1 MAKIRVYELAKQLNM
16 ENKELVEQLIML
28 DYPVKSPMSTLTE
41 EEVEAAKAK
50 IVRPEAKAVEEKR
63 VRPTVIR
70 RRKKAR
76 PEEPEETPA
85 EAPLE
90 VETAPADEVPAP
102 APAEIEAVEAPAP
115 PEAEPPAEPAPITM
129 EAQPE
134 PTIEEPAA
142 PEPEPPAPAPTVDEA
157 QVPAEP
163 TPAEAEA
170 PEPEAT
176 APEAAPPEAAPPEA
190 GEETPAP
197 KPVRKKPRDRKDAPA
212 RIIKMPERVPVLP
225 PQEPPVPG
233 PGRPAGPPGVPPAPG
248 VEESDAARR
257 GKKRKKGKKTQP
269 PDDATL
275 FNRVGFRKREVMEHK
290 DIYDTG
296 RGRRGKKGPG
306 KRTSH
311 TEITTPKAI
320 KRRIKVGEAI
330 TVADLAKRMGVKAS
344 EIVKSLMAMGVMAGL
359 NQAIDFDAASLIG
372 TEFGYELEKSV
383 FEEQEYLHALED
395 KEEDLVPRPP
405 VVTIM
410 GHVDHG
416 KTSLLDAIRQ
426 TNVTAGEA
434 GGITQHIGAYHV
446 ALDTGDIV
454 FLDTPGHEAF
464 TTMRARGAQVTDLV
478 VLVVAA
484 DDGVMEQTKEAV
496 NHSRAAGVPILVAV
510 NKIDKP
516 DADPDRVKRELGD
529 LGLVPEDWGGETIFV
544 PVSAKEKIGV
554 DSLLEMIV
562 LQSEVLELRANPN
575 KLARGRIVEAR
586 LDKGRGPVATVL
598 VTEGT
603 LRTGDVYVCGTFSG
617 RVRALT
623 NDRGEPIDSAG
634 PSIPAEV
641 QGLSGVPEAG
651 DELIVMENEKQARQV
666 AEHRQNKRREEELVQ
681 TSKVSLE
688 GLFEK
693 IKEGEAKELNLIIR
707 GDVHGS
713 VEAINEALVKLSTD
727 AVKVNVLLA
736 ATGAIT
742 ESDIL
747 LASAS
752 NAIIIGFNMRPNPK
766 VVELAEKEGVD
777 IRTYDVIY
785 EVISEVR
792 DAMTGLL
799 ESTFREQTVG
809 RAEVRDTFHVPK
821 VGTIAGCSV
830 LDGKIERGSRVHL
843 LRDGVVQ
850 FTGTIGSLR
859 RFKEDVKEVEKGYE
873 CGIGLDGYQDVKVG
887 DIIEAFRLE
896 EIRPEL

>member
-1 MAKIRVYELAKQLNM
+1 MAKIRVYELAKELSM

-28 DYPVKSPMSTLTE
+28 DYSVKSPMSTLTE
-41 EEVEAAKAK
+41 EEVEAAKQK
-50 IVRPEAKAVEEKR
+50 IVRPDTQAVDEKR

-70 RRKKAR
+70 RRKRAR
-76 PEEPEETPA
+76 PEEPEEA
-85 EAPLE
+85 
-90 VETAPADEVPAP
+90 APAA
-102 APAEIEAVEAPAP
+102 
-115 PEAEPPAEPAPITM
+115 EAEPPAEIEPAPAEP
-129 EAQPE
+129 EAESVEIATAPVEEAPVE
-134 PTIEEPAA
+134 PAPTALEAPPEPAA
-142 PEPEPPAPAPTVDEA
+142 QAPAAAEPES
-157 QVPAEP
+157 AEP
-163 TPAEAEA
+163 TPSPEQTEVESG
-170 PEPEAT
+170 PEPAEPGT
-176 APEAAPPEAAPPEA
+176 AA
-190 GEETPAP
+190 ETPAP
-197 KPVRKKPRDRKDAPA
+197 KPARKKPRDKKDAPA
-212 RIIKMPERVPVLP
+212 RIIKMPERGAAVALP
-225 PQEPPVPG
+225 ESPVPG
-233 PGRPAGPPGVPPAPG
+233 PGRTPGPPGVPPPPP
-248 VEESDAARR
+248 VDESEAGRR
-257 GKKRKKGKKTQP
+257 AKKRKKGKRTQP

-275 FNRVGFRKREVMEHK
+275 FSRVGFRKREVLEHK

-306 KRTSH
+306 KRTAH

-320 KRRIKVGEAI
+320 KRRLKVGEAI
-330 TVADLAKRMGVKAS
+330 TVADLSKRMGVKAS
-344 EIVKSLMAMGVMAGL
+344 EVVKSLLAMGVMAGL

-383 FEEQEYLHALED
+383 FEEQEYLHAVED
-395 KEEDLVPRPP
+395 KEEDLEPRPP

-446 ALDTGDIV
+446 ALPSGDIV

-484 DDGVMEQTKEAV
+484 DDGVMEQTKEAI
-496 NHSRAAGVPILVAV
+496 NHAQAAGVPILVAV

-516 DADPDRVKRELGD
+516 DAEPDRVKRELAD
-529 LGLVPEDWGGETIFV
+529 LGLVPEDWGGQTIFV
-544 PVSAKEKIGV
+544 QVSAKEKIGV

-562 LQSEVLELRANPN
+562 LQSEILELKANPH
-575 KLARGRIVEAR
+575 KAARGRIVEAR
-586 LDKGRGPVATVL
+586 LDKGRGPVATIL

-603 LRTGDVYVCGTFSG
+603 LRTGDVYVCGSFSG

-623 NDRGEPIDSAG
+623 NDRGEPIDHAG

-651 DELIVMENEKQARQV
+651 DELIVMENEKQAKQV

-727 AVKVNVLLA
+727 AVKVNVLQA

-742 ESDIL
+742 ETDIL

-752 NAIIIGFNMRPNPK
+752 QAIIIGFNMRPNPK
-766 VVELAEKEGVD
+766 VVELAEKEAVD

-785 EVISEVR
+785 EVISEVK

-799 ESTFREQTVG
+799 EPTYREQTVG

-830 LDGKIERGSRVHL
+830 LDGKIERSARVHL
-843 LRDGVVQ
+843 LREGVVQ

-859 RFKEDVKEVEKGYE
+859 RFKDDVKEVEKGYE
-873 CGIGLDGYQDVKVG
+873 CGIGLEGYQDIKVG
-887 DIIEAFRLE
+887 DIIETYRLE

>member
-1 MAKIRVYELAKQLNM
+1 M

-28 DYPVKSPMSTLTE
+28 DYPVKSSMSTLTE
-41 EEVEAAKAK
+41 EEVEEAKQK
-50 IVRPEAKAVEEKR
+50 IVLPETEAVEEKR

-70 RRKKAR
+70 RRKKAK
-76 PEEPEETPA
+76 PEEAEEKAAEAVAPAEPVIEAEPAAPAEPVVETEPVIEAEADLETEAAAPATAKAEAEPAPVEVEPSPAEPVQAEAPPDVVEAPAETAAEEPAPVETEAAAPTPA
-85 EAPLE
+85 EPEAE
-90 VETAPADEVPAP
+90 P
-102 APAEIEAVEAPAP
+102 APAE
-115 PEAEPPAEPAPITM
+115 
-129 EAQPE
+129 
-134 PTIEEPAA
+134 AA
-142 PEPEPPAPAPTVDEA
+142 
-157 QVPAEP
+157 
-163 TPAEAEA
+163 
-170 PEPEAT
+170 
-176 APEAAPPEAAPPEA
+176 
-190 GEETPAP
+190 EETPAP
-197 KPVRKKPRDRKDAPA
+197 KATRKKPRDKKDAPA
-212 RIIKMPERVPVLP
+212 RIIKMPERPVAALP
-225 PQEPPVPG
+225 DEAPVPG
-233 PGRPAGPPGVPPAPG
+233 PIGRTGPPVPPKPA
-248 VEESDAARR
+248 EEEGEAGRR
-257 GKKRKKGKKTQP
+257 AKKRKKGKKTQP

-275 FNRVGFRKREVMEHK
+275 RSRVGFRKREVLEHK

-296 RGRRGKKGPG
+296 RGRRGKRGPG
-306 KRTSH
+306 KRTAH

-320 KRRIKVGEAI
+320 KRRLKIGEAI

-344 EIVKSLMAMGVMAGL
+344 EVVKSLMAMGVMAGL
-359 NQAIDFDAASLIG
+359 NQAIDFDAASLIAA
-372 TEFGYELEKSV
+372 EFNYELEKSV
-383 FEEQEYLHALED
+383 FEEQVLLGAAED
-395 KEEDLVPRPP
+395 REEDLLPRPP

-446 ALDTGDIV
+446 TLPSGEIV

-484 DDGVMEQTKEAV
+484 DDGVMEQTKEAI

-516 DADPDRVKRELGD
+516 EAEPDRVKREIAD

-544 PVSAKEKIGV
+544 PVSAKDGTGL
-554 DSLLEMIV
+554 DHLMEMII
-562 LQSEVLELRANPN
+562 LQSEILELKANPD
-575 KLARGRIVEAR
+575 KLARGHIVEAR

-598 VTEGT
+598 VNEGT
-603 LRTGDVYVCGTFSG
+603 LRTGDVYVCGPFFG

-623 NDRGEPIDSAG
+623 DDHGEPIDQAG

-651 DELIVMENEKQARQV
+651 DELIVMESEKQAKQV
-666 AEHRQNKRREEELVQ
+666 SEHRQNKRREEELVQ

-713 VEAINEALVKLSTD
+713 VEAINEALAKLSTD
-727 AVKVNVLLA
+727 QVRVNVLQA

-752 NAIIIGFNMRPNPK
+752 DAIIVGFNIRPNPK

-785 EVISEVR
+785 EVIAEVK

-799 ESTFREQTVG
+799 EPTYREQVIG

-821 VGTIAGCSV
+821 VGVVAGCAV
-830 LDGKIERGSRVHL
+830 IDGKIERGAKAHL
-843 LRDGVVQ
+843 LREGVVQ
-850 FTGTIGSLR
+850 HTGQIGSLR
-859 RFKEDVKEVEKGYE
+859 RFKDDVKEVEKGYE
-873 CGIGLDGYQDVKVG
+873 CGIGIEGYQDVKVG
-887 DIIEAFRLE
+887 DIIEAFRME

>member
-1 MAKIRVYELAKQLNM
+1 MAKVRVYELAKQLSM

-41 EEVEAAKAK
+41 EEVEEARQK
-50 IVRPEAKAVEEKR
+50 IVRPESEAVEEKR

-76 PEEPEETPA
+76 PEEPEEAAPPA
-85 EAPLE
+85 EAEPS
-90 VETAPADEVPAP
+90 VEIETVPADEVPAAASAEVEP
-102 APAEIEAVEAPAP
+102 VEITAAPAG
-115 PEAEPPAEPAPITM
+115 EPPVEPAPITR
-129 EAQPE
+129 EAE
-134 PTIEEPAA
+134 AGPTAEEQAA
-142 PEPEPPAPAPTVDEA
+142 AEPEPDAAGAE
-157 QVPAEP
+157 AEP
-163 TPAEAEA
+163 GPAEAE
-170 PEPEAT
+170 P
-176 APEAAPPEAAPPEA
+176 AA
-190 GEETPAP
+190 ETPAP
-197 KPVRKKPRDRKDAPA
+197 KPTRKKPRDKRDAPA
-212 RIIKMPERVPVLP
+212 RIIKMPERAPVIL

-233 PGRPAGPPGVPPAPG
+233 SGRPSGPPAPPPPQA
-248 VEESDAARR
+248 EEGEAGRR
-257 GKKRKKGKKTQP
+257 AKKRKKGKRAQP

-275 FNRVGFRKREVMEHK
+275 FSRVGFRKREVLEHK

-306 KRTSH
+306 KRTAH

-320 KRRIKVGEAI
+320 KRRLKVGEAI

-344 EIVKSLMAMGVMAGL
+344 EVVKRLMAMGVMAGL

-383 FEEQEYLHALED
+383 FEEQEYLHAVED
-395 KEEDLVPRPP
+395 KTEDLEARPP

-446 ALDTGDIV
+446 TLDAGEIV

-484 DDGVMEQTKEAV
+484 DDGVMEQTKEAI
-496 NHSRAAGVPILVAV
+496 NHSQAAGVPILVAV

-516 DADPDRVKRELGD
+516 EAEPDRVKRELAD

-544 PVSAKEKIGV
+544 PVSAKERTGL

-562 LQSEVLELRANPN
+562 LQSEILELKANPH

-586 LDKGRGPVATVL
+586 LDKGRGPVATIL

-603 LRTGDVYVCGTFSG
+603 LRTGDVYVCGPFFG

-623 NDRGEPIDSAG
+623 NDRGEPIDQAG

-651 DELIVMENEKQARQV
+651 DELIVMENEKQAKQV

-713 VEAINEALVKLSTD
+713 VEAINESLAKLSTD
-727 AVKVNVLLA
+727 QVKVNVLQA

-742 ESDIL
+742 ETDIL

-785 EVISEVR
+785 EVISEVK

-799 ESTFREQTVG
+799 EPTYREQTVG

-821 VGTIAGCSV
+821 VGTIAGCAV
-830 LDGKIERGSRVHL
+830 LDGKIERSARVHL

-850 FTGTIGSLR
+850 YTGTIGSLK
-859 RFKEDVKEVEKGYE
+859 RFKDDVKEVEKGYE
-873 CGIGLDGYQDVKVG
+873 CGIGLEGYQDIKVG
-887 DIIEAFRLE
+887 DVIETYRLE
-896 EIRPEL
+896 EILPEL